1 MEFFFALLFVGILA
15 LDYVLEKRKF
25 SKWIWIILFLGTI
38 ILSFVSFDRYSKK
51 EIAIDEVKT
60 VSNSSSD
67 IKETQ
72 AETTTETFSSKIYN
86 KLVKAEPDAQQKQL
100 WITFLKDMWTENTW
114 ELGWYN
120 ASYMGVVR
128 HITNGKCLRLVG
140 IKA

>member
-1 MEFFFALLFVGILA
+1 MVRLTLGLIALTLTKRYGIFFALLFVGILA

-86 KLVKAEPDAQQKQL
+86 KLVKAEPMDNFFKGYV
-100 WITFLKDMWTENTW
+100 DRE
-114 ELGWYN
+114 
-120 ASYMGVVR
+120 
-128 HITNGKCLRLVG
+128 HVG
-140 IKA
+140 TGMV